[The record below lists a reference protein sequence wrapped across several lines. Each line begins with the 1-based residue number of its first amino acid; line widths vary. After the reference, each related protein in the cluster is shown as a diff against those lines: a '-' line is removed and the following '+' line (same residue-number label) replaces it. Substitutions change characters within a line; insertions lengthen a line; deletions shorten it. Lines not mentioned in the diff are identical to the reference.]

1 MASLLSRYG
10 CEGGASYDPQTNIFS
25 AANRSVRLNHWV
37 AELLGLVQS
46 GRLASPS
53 RRSASRF
60 RFRHSARADDNS
72 THVGLR
78 RPLRAVPWGS
88 QRVEMLFAHVKR
100 ILRLATTRMPSLSQL
115 GYSGVGGAGYGSKW
129 LNAASAYVSPHKDVT
144 SPVHSASAVL
154 AHRPHRAG

>member
-1 MASLLSRYG
+1 MSRQVGKPLKAS
-10 CEGGASYDPQTNIFS
+10 
-25 AANRSVRLNHWV
+25 
-37 AELLGLVQS
+37 
-46 GRLASPS
+46 ASP
-53 RRSASRF
+53 F

-78 RPLRAVPWGS
+78 RPFEQSRRDRKGLRCCSPW
-88 QRVEMLFAHVKR
+88 
-100 ILRLATTRMPSLSQL
+100 LATTRMPSPSQL

-129 LNAASAYVSPHKDVT
+129 LSAASAYVSPHKDVT